1 MEARLTRLSL
11 TSEAGNGE
19 GRWRARTGR
28 ELGLLSRTLS
38 QAENAAGQPS
48 EALGARL
55 QQAQEQGQGAACL
68 LTWVGTAPA
77 SGRKTRPAPTSP
89 SQSLQSKAVIPSG
102 SVKAEGGRTLQG
114 SGTWRSGLAGTQEGT
129 VSETAPRGR
138 GGSKRRRTGCGPLPG
153 RPNLPR
159 SSDTVVSNVDGK
171 MHLGRSWR

>member
-1 MEARLTRLSL
+1 MEARITRLSL

-48 EALGARL
+48 EALGALL
-55 QQAQEQGQGAACL
+55 QQAQEQGRGAACL

-77 SGRKTRPAPTSP
+77 SGQRTRPAPTSP

-102 SVKAEGGRTLQG
+102 SVKAESGEDTAGQWDLVERARRDSGRNRFRDST
-114 SGTWRSGLAGTQEGT
+114 AG
-129 VSETAPRGR
+129 
-138 GGSKRRRTGCGPLPG
+138 PG
-153 RPNLPR
+153 RQQAPTHRLWPF
-159 SSDTVVSNVDGK
+159 
-171 MHLGRSWR
+171 SWKT